1 MSDTDQWK
9 KDTARFNR
17 MFFRAIIFFLIIGLA
32 IGLGFNLAKAQ
43 ETTKATKPAV
53 DTSDP
58 FALAQYARACRMTV
72 FERINE
78 AETFSNLVATT
89 GVSDATPEAYLK
101 WTILLGESASWS
113 VLYGHSL
120 MALDEYPV
128 TETNDGLFGA
138 TVIDPKLTGG
148 CAESLKGLPT
158 ILTGW
163 QRAAYSKTWRSVIQ
177 KNVAEA
183 GKPSSD
189 AAKEAAWCGQ
199 VFDYAIA
206 QLNRDPLASF
216 GIDREAKASAERLER
231 YRHLFSGQRDWWQQ
245 RSRKLDPAGSPNA
258 LTKQKDRIRQ
268 IAFAL
273 NNSGLNPQD
282 MLSIKSHF
290 LKQETNICAAKYQ
303 ALKPAQ

>member
-1 MSDTDQWK
+1 M
-9 KDTARFNR
+9 TA
-17 MFFRAIIFFLIIGLA
+17 
-32 IGLGFNLAKAQ
+32 
-43 ETTKATKPAV
+43 
-53 DTSDP
+53 
-58 FALAQYARACRMTV
+58 

-78 AETFSNLVATT
+78 AETFSSLVATT
-89 GVSDATPEAYLK
+89 GVSDTTPEAFLK

-128 TETNDGLFGA
+128 RETNDGLFGA
-138 TVIDPKLTGG
+138 TVIDPKLTKS

-158 ILTGW
+158 ILSGW

-177 KNVAEA
+177 NNVAEA
-183 GKPSSD
+183 GKPSGD
-189 AAKEAAWCGQ
+189 AVKEAAWCGQ

-206 QLNRDPLASF
+206 QLNRDPMKSF
-216 GIDREAKASAERLER
+216 GIDREAAGSAKRLER
-231 YRHLFSGQRDWWQQ
+231 YQHLFSGQRDWWQQ
-245 RSRKLDPAGSPNA
+245 RSRKLNPAGSPST
-258 LTKQKDRIRQ
+258 LSTQKDRIRQ

-282 MLSIKSHF
+282 MLSIKSHL

-303 ALKPAQ
+303 ALTPGQ